1 MHNDTSV
8 HKCFPTFQSRLTF
21 PLQVVAIV
29 DELQRVRL
37 VGSLHV
43 IYVDVQV
50 VGRFQEVVGEHRP
63 FALIQREVHVGG
75 HQSATLPLSHGLAYI
90 QRGGRIWRE
99 RPSRVSNRG
108 NKFVYIYSSVCE
120 YLSRTGSVVSEATG
134 VSILW

>member
-1 MHNDTSV
+1 MSEQDITEGTPGR
-8 HKCFPTFQSRLTF
+8 CFPTFQSRLTF

-63 FALIQREVHVGG
+63 FALIQGEVHVGG
-75 HQSATLPLSHGLAYI
+75 DQSATLPLSHGLAYI

-99 RPSRVSNRG
+99 RPRNMSHRG
-108 NKFVYIYSSVCE
+108 NKFIHIHSSVCV
-120 YLSRTGSVVSEATG
+120 YFSLTGSVVSEAT
-134 VSILW
+134 